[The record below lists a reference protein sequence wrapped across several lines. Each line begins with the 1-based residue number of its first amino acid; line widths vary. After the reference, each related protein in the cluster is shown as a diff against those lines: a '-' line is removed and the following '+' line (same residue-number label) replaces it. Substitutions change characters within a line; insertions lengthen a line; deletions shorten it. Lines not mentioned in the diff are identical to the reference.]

1 MLEQLDLDFWA
12 QMNEMYPDFQ
22 QKKTQ
27 EALWLGEL
35 QYPPWVAG
43 GMAAMAPGKVQLE
56 HFCRESEDYKMW
68 GEWATWEGDATF
80 PTNAMRKE
88 WDLRNFIFVQV
99 I

>member
-1 MLEQLDLDFWA
+1 
-12 QMNEMYPDFQ
+12 
-22 QKKTQ
+22 
-27 EALWLGEL
+27 
-35 QYPPWVAG
+35 
-43 GMAAMAPGKVQLE
+43 MAAMAPGKVQLE

-68 GEWATWEGDATF
+68 KEWATWEGDATF